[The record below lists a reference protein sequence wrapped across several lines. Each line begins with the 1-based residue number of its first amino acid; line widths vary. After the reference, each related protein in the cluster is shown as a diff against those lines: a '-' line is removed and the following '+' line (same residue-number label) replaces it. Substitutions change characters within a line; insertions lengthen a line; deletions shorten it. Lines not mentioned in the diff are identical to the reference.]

1 MFQSA
6 KYVFNIRDAE
16 KNVKDSAES
25 VMREV
30 IGKTNIDFALAEGR
44 DQVRQEAQ
52 DSLQNL
58 DGNES
63 GITVSSLLLQK
74 SDPPPAVIDDF
85 KDVQRARADQ
95 ERLINEAQAY
105 ANRIVPEAKGEASKI
120 RESAEA
126 YKQEVIAVAD
136 GTHKDFYL
144 FIKSIKRQRMSLE
157 EEFI

>member
-1 MFQSA
+1 MGYQTYETLIANGKEFSTANLFNFFEFSA
-6 KYVFNIRDAE
+6 AIDPE

-52 DSLQNL
+52 ESLQKIL
-58 DGNES
+58 DRNES

-85 KDVQRARADQ
+85 KDFCLDPAA
-95 ERLINEAQAY
+95 NE
-105 ANRIVPEAKGEASKI
+105 NFTI
-120 RESAEA
+120 RQNHCNSN
-126 YKQEVIAVAD
+126 
-136 GTHKDFYL
+136 
-144 FIKSIKRQRMSLE
+144 SISYSLE
-157 EEFI
+157 QGV